1 MKPLTNKKTLRRACF
16 VFLVASLSL
25 GLLAMP
31 DAEAQP
37 QPTRPPNAKRTPNPN
52 RGLPAGHPPINQR
65 PRRAQ
70 PRKPAAR
77 PRTGRPLQIPGFG
90 TRGIKP
96 PTRPKLRYPRDE
108 HGHCVGNGMNNLPKP
123 INFVH
128 GWLMANNDK
137 ALEAAPPPKRVTVA
151 PDAGRFEKLKASFE
165 ANWPRYKW
173 QWTPSPWRYN
183 NHDDHC
189 DPRNE
194 STPLAATVFNV
205 GLVFFLLVRFG
216 RPKVREALV
225 KRKQSVMSEIDKAT
239 EIKREAKKRLA
250 EYHDKLEHLEEQ
262 RDELRAQY
270 RLEGEHEEQLARDEL
285 NSARDRM
292 MNDAHFLVAQESKIA
307 RDKLSKEALESA
319 LQAAEDLLKSSVT
332 AADHD
337 RLAEEYLDQIGSAMG
352 DDEVKS

>member
-1 MKPLTNKKTLRRACF
+1 MKQLAKNKILRRSCF

-25 GLLAMP
+25 GLLTMS

-37 QPTRPPNAKRTPNPN
+37 QPTRQPNANRKPNPN

-70 PRKPAAR
+70 PRRPAAR
-77 PRTGRPLQIPGFG
+77 PRTGRPIQIPGFG
-90 TRGIKP
+90 TRGVKP
-96 PTRPKLRYPRDE
+96 PTRPKIRYPRDE
-108 HGHCVGNGMNNLPKP
+108 HGHCVGDGMNNLPKP

-128 GWLMANNDK
+128 GLLMANNDK
-137 ALEAAPPPKRVTVA
+137 ALAAAPPPKRVTVA
-151 PDAGRFEKLKASFE
+151 PEANRIEKLKASFE

-173 QWTPSPWRYN
+173 QWTPSLWRYE
-183 NHDDHC
+183 NHQDHC

-194 STPLAATVFNV
+194 PTPLAATVFNV

-239 EIKREAKKRLA
+239 KIKREAKKRLA
-250 EYHDKLEHLEEQ
+250 EYNDRLEHLEEQ

-270 RLEGEHEEQLARDEL
+270 RLEGEHEEQLAREEL
-285 NSARDRM
+285 SSARDRM
-292 MNDAHFLVAQESKIA
+292 MGDAHFLVTQESKIA
-307 RDKLSKEALESA
+307 RDQLSKEALEGA

-332 AADHD
+332 PADHD
-337 RLAEEYLDQIGSAMG
+337 RLAEEYLDQIGSAMH
-352 DDEVKS
+352 DDGVKS